1 MRETKAQRNARLLN
15 VLSGNNISGCVAWNM
30 VRELKAADV
39 SLFINGMLIQP
50 QRQDLMWNLERAPES
65 TWYAITNDS
74 TLTLHAQMYEQPD
87 EGFTTWTQVVQA
99 AKPKKPVFKTELELD
114 AMAEEMLDDMTHEDM
129 VNWALSKNLDFEP
142 ADGRTE
148 QTVQIIMAVGT
159 AGWAQHFDVQ
169 VREEE

>member
-1 MRETKAQRNARLLN
+1 MRETKQDRNARLLKT
-15 VLSGNNISGCVAWNM
+15 LSASHISGEVAWNM

-39 SLFINGMLIQP
+39 ALYVNDMLIQP
-50 QRQDLMWNLERAPES
+50 QRQDLMWNLKRSPES
-65 TWYAITNDS
+65 CWFATKGGITSLILTPAI
-74 TLTLHAQMYEQPD
+74 YEEAD
-87 EGFTTWTQVVQA
+87 FKKWSDVVEA